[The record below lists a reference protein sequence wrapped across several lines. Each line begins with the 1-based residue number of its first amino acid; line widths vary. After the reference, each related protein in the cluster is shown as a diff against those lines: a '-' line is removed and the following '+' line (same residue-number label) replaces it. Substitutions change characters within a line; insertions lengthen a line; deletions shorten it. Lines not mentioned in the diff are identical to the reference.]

1 MTTTLAPVQS
11 WDDVQELFA
20 QAMPGYQERTEQT
33 RLAHTIEAAF
43 TEDGWLMAQA
53 GCGCIQGDAEIVVN
67 RGGNGRRMTMRELV
81 VRFNGGRT
89 KGQQRY
95 WDPKIPT
102 YVQREVDGIVRLGR
116 VLHAWFSGVKTTYTV
131 TTNTGR
137 TVRATDE
144 HPFLT
149 ERGWLRLDELKVGDE
164 LHVRGEQALN
174 LPRKPKAAYKRICVL
189 AHPYRNQK
197 TVPEHRLVVEADL
210 NGMSYPTFLATVR
223 SGAVD
228 GLVFL
233 NPDEFHVHHKDHN
246 PFNNDLSNLQVMT
259 PTEHHRLHAEEGKT
273 NSVLYKVV
281 TETVES
287 VELFG
292 EEETFDI
299 EVADDPHNF
308 IVNGFVVHNTGKSF
322 AGLVPAILW
331 ALRTGQTVAVA
342 TATKALQTQYATK
355 DLPFLAELFAAAG
368 VPFTWSVLKGRGSYI
383 CKSKLNDSELTADD
397 VFNLAA
403 LKEELE
409 NETHTGDL
417 DDLVTQFDLKQKS
430 KITSSSDECP
440 GKDECPFGDVCFAEG
455 AKARAKKA
463 HIVVVNHSVLVTD
476 ALLRMKSNGQISLLP
491 EELGAVII
499 DEAHELCSYT
509 SSALGSRITRGTFR
523 SFGRDVARWLGGD
536 ERAAGN
542 LYRANDELFI
552 ALSAVLKRNRAVRIR
567 PEDDRVMLPVLKALT
582 SVKDEIKHL
591 VEDLR
596 AVEVRGDDRKLQARK
611 RLVKR
616 ARSLTEKVVEVAT
629 AESDVLVRWVSQEF
643 TAQGEDVVL
652 EFAPLHVGDFLTKNV
667 WHSPA
672 LYDEDGTQIAPP
684 TKRAVVLMS
693 ATLAVGSDFS
703 FLAKTLGLS
712 DYTGFD
718 AGTPFDFAKQAAV
731 YVPKPKSDANPRG
744 FADPTKDVATWRTQA
759 QRVMR
764 ELITAAGR
772 PHAAAVHLPGGHA
785 RGATRCWPTTSPTSW
800 ACRCSCRA
808 RRPTG
813 SWPTPSGPTRP
824 ACCSAST
831 AS

>member
-43 TEDGWLMAQA
+43 TEDGWLMAQG
-53 GCGCIQGDAEIVVN
+53 GCGI
-67 RGGNGRRMTMRELV
+67 
-81 VRFNGGRT
+81 
-89 KGQQRY
+89 
-95 WDPKIPT
+95 
-102 YVQREVDGIVRLGR
+102 
-116 VLHAWFSGVKTTYTV
+116 
-131 TTNTGR
+131 
-137 TVRATDE
+137 
-144 HPFLT
+144 
-149 ERGWLRLDELKVGDE
+149 
-164 LHVRGEQALN
+164 
-174 LPRKPKAAYKRICVL
+174 
-189 AHPYRNQK
+189 
-197 TVPEHRLVVEADL
+197 
-210 NGMSYPTFLATVR
+210 
-223 SGAVD
+223 
-228 GLVFL
+228 
-233 NPDEFHVHHKDHN
+233 
-246 PFNNDLSNLQVMT
+246 
-259 PTEHHRLHAEEGKT
+259 
-273 NSVLYKVV
+273 
-281 TETVES
+281 
-287 VELFG
+287 
-292 EEETFDI
+292 
-299 EVADDPHNF
+299 
-308 IVNGFVVHNTGKSF
+308 GKSF

-652 EFAPLHVGDFLTKNV
+652 EFAPLHVGEFLNRNV

-672 LYDEDGTQIAPP
+672 LYDEDGTQLAPP

-764 ELITAAGR
+764 ELITAAGGR
-772 PHAAAVHLPGGHA
+772 TLLLFTSRAAMREAYTMLADYLTDELGVRVLMQGEASNRELADTFRADETSVLFGLNSFMTGLDVQGDALRVVVLDKVPF
-785 RGATRCWPTTSPTSW
+785 TSPDDVLY
-800 ACRCSCRA
+800 AARCEAMDRAVTATYGLSGSKATFHREGSFFGRSVPEATLVMLQAIGRGIRTVDDEALLVTLDPRLLSKGYGKQMLAALPKAKRLENLNQAKDYLAELSA
-808 RRPTG
+808 RRDN
-813 SWPTPSGPTRP
+813 
-824 ACCSAST
+824 
-831 AS
+831 